1 MSHFYY
7 NTGLS
12 KSQTKS
18 AVRVADK
25 RRFLGK
31 CSYIA
36 TNQSLYISLQNYG
49 YILVFKPTLVLPSGR
64 PKGNVDAELVLH
76 AMIEYPNYEKAVIV
90 AGDGDYYCLV
100 DYLRKRDKLLRLII
114 PDQYKYSSLLR
125 KFVPQIVFM
134 NNLRHKLERRE

>member
-31 CSYIA
+31 CSFVVKNHFIQA
-36 TNQSLYISLQNYG
+36 DNNYNCARNT
-49 YILVFKPTLVLPSGR
+49 YVTPNRKKNPALPG
-64 PKGNVDAELVLH
+64 K
-76 AMIEYPNYEKAVIV
+76 
-90 AGDGDYYCLV
+90 
-100 DYLRKRDKLLRLII
+100 KLSTIN
-114 PDQYKYSSLLR
+114 S
-125 KFVPQIVFM
+125 
-134 NNLRHKLERRE
+134 